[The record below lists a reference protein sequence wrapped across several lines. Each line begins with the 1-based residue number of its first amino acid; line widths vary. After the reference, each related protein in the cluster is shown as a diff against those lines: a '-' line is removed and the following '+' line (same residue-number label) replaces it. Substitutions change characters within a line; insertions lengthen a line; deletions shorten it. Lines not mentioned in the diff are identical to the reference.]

1 MNSNQKFFMDEE
13 APRVSYQTKDY
24 VSENILTED
33 TKKVINMYLQ
43 LSPEEK
49 VVFNRHLREG
59 KGYIL

>member
-1 MNSNQKFFMDEE
+1 MDEE
-13 APRVSYQTKDY
+13 APKVSYQTKDY